1 LTISGEKKFS
11 EPGKKQLLNAHL
23 HSLASNHC
31 DNSRETKNQK
41 KNNNTK
47 TQNLCGNSLQ
57 RKKRKRRGKIGEAQR
72 LSEGSSASG
81 HPTSLFQISPRP
93 FHLGAGWPEKKSAP
107 SQPLKLSPT
116 LASAP
121 DHSPLSLLT
130 AAMIPACNTWFVFAD
145 WSNTGRLVLRRRQTR
160 GKQYHYLTTW
170 RGVVVGGGGGAAAG
184 VRGFLE

>member
-170 RGVVVGGGGGAAAG
+170 RGVVVGGGGGL
-184 VRGFLE
+184 RRE